1 MLIKLYATIIL
12 LTSIFGGVYYAYNHY
27 VNLKEELELKT
38 TEAIRYKESLKDSEE
53 AINVLTQQQ
62 IKIQQETLKLQQ
74 SLQKAEGYNTE
85 LQRKLNDHNLT
96 KLSSK
101 KPGLIEKR
109 INDATS
115 KIFRELE
122 EITSTNSN

>member
-53 AINVLTQQQ
+53 AISVLTQQQ
-62 IKIQQETLKLQQ
+62 IRIQQETLKLQQ

>member
-12 LTSIFGGVYYAYNHY
+12 LISIFGGIYYAYNHY
-27 VNLKEELELKT
+27 VSLKEELELKT

-109 INDATS
+109 INEATS
-115 KIFRELE
+115 KIFKELE
-122 EITSTNSN
+122 EITSTDSN

>member
-12 LTSIFGGVYYAYNHY
+12 LISIFGGIYYAYNHY
-27 VNLKEELELKT
+27 MELKNELEVKT
-38 TEAIRYKESLKDSEE
+38 TEAIRYKESLKDNEV
-53 AINVLTQQQ
+53 AINILTQQN
-62 IKIQQETLKLQQ
+62 IKIQNETMKLQK
-74 SLQKAEGYNTE
+74 SLQKAEEYNTD

-109 INDATS
+109 VNDATS
-115 KIFRELE
+115 KIFKELE
-122 EITSTNSN
+122 EITSSSSG

>member
-1 MLIKLYATIIL
+1 MLIKLYALITL
-12 LTSIFGGVYYAYNHY
+12 LVSIFGGIYYAYNHY
-27 VNLKEELELKT
+27 MELKNERELKT
-38 TEAIRYKESLKDSEE
+38 TEAIRYKESLKDNEV
-53 AINVLTQQQ
+53 AINVLTQQN
-62 IKIQQETLKLQQ
+62 IKIQNETLRLQQ
-74 SLQKAEGYNTE
+74 SLQKAEEYNTD

-115 KIFRELE
+115 KIFKELE
-122 EITSTNSN
+122 EITSSSSS

>member
-1 MLIKLYATIIL
+1 MLTKLYAFVIIL
-12 LTSIFGGVYYAYNHY
+12 SVISGSAYYAYNHY
-27 VNLKEELELKT
+27 VGLKEQLALKT
-38 TEAIRYKESLKDSEE
+38 TEAIRFKESLKDSQE
-53 AINVLTQQQ
+53 AINVLTEQQ
-62 IKIQQETLKLQQ
+62 IRIQNETLKLQQ
-74 SLQKAEGYNTE
+74 SLQKAEDYNNE
-85 LQRKLNDHNLT
+85 LQKKLNDHNLT

>member
-53 AINVLTQQQ
+53 AISVLTQQQ
-62 IKIQQETLKLQQ
+62 IRIQQETLKLQQ
-74 SLQKAEGYNTE
+74 SLQKAKGYNTE

>member
-1 MLIKLYATIIL
+1 MLIKLYALITL
-12 LTSIFGGVYYAYNHY
+12 LVSIFGGIYYAYNHY
-27 VNLKEELELKT
+27 MELKNELELKT
-38 TEAIRYKESLKDSEE
+38 TEAIRYKESLKDNEV
-53 AINVLTQQQ
+53 AINVLTQQN
-62 IKIQQETLKLQQ
+62 IKIQNETLRLQQ
-74 SLQKAEGYNTE
+74 SLQKAEEYNTD

-115 KIFRELE
+115 KIFKELE
-122 EITSTNSN
+122 EITSSSSS

>member
-38 TEAIRYKESLKDSEE
+38 TEAIRYKESVKDSEE
-53 AINVLTQQQ
+53 AISVLTQQQ
-62 IKIQQETLKLQQ
+62 IRIQQETLKLQQ

-85 LQRKLNDHNLT
+85 LQSKLHDHNLT

>member
-1 MLIKLYATIIL
+1 MLIKLYALITL
-12 LTSIFGGVYYAYNHY
+12 LVSIFGGIYYAYNHY
-27 VNLKEELELKT
+27 VELKNELELKT
-38 TEAIRYKESLKDSEE
+38 TEAIRYKESLKDNEV
-53 AINVLTQQQ
+53 AINVLTQQN
-62 IKIQQETLKLQQ
+62 IKIQNETLRLQK
-74 SLQKAEGYNTE
+74 SLQKAEEYNTD

>member
-12 LTSIFGGVYYAYNHY
+12 LISIFGGIYYAYNHY
-27 VNLKEELELKT
+27 VGLKEELELKT

-109 INDATS
+109 INEATS